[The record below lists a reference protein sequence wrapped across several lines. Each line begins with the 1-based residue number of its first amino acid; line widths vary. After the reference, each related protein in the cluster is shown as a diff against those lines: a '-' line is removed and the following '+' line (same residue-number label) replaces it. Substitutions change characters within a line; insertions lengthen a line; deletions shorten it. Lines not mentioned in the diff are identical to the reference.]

1 MPHHGDARAVSSAAE
16 QDSLHILPLSTIP
29 LQTGTLRKS
38 RLIKNSEL
46 QGMIEIFNDGS
57 AGSGQI
63 PPQNLASVFDMSGD
77 RRGDLDIVG
86 ALGGLPSYD
95 VYSLRISLRKLGI
108 EVDEQK
114 SLQLSPEK
122 AKELADYMRVFTG
135 PLMMA
140 VYGNERSDDATFGDI
155 VKLFASPDVE
165 TARQNLRNL
174 AKTLNLNIAQIP
186 VFLQDYSDVYL
197 SLAYYQHCLDLI
209 SPSLIDLLKSI
220 DELKKDPGL
229 RSNAAFMKSC
239 TKIEAHLKRLYS
251 EVRNVLEL
259 FRTQTKDMWQGL
271 SEERFRAIE
280 RVIHD
285 YQLAIGGALCAVTV
299 KIDAWEREFPTPS
312 AGGPSKRADFI
323 VRTMHKGLDHI
334 DPIAIPAS

>member
-1 MPHHGDARAVSSAAE
+1 MPHDGSARPDISFSE

-29 LQTGTLRKS
+29 LRTGTLRRS
-38 RLIKNSEL
+38 RLVKNSEL
-46 QGMIEIFNDGS
+46 QGMVEIFNDGS

-77 RRGDLDIVG
+77 RKADLDIVG

-108 EVDEQK
+108 EVDGQE

-140 VYGNERSDDATFGDI
+140 VYGNERSNDATFGDI
-155 VKLFASPDVE
+155 VKLFSSPDVE
-165 TARQNLRNL
+165 AARRNLRDL

-186 VFLQDYSDVYL
+186 MFLQDYSDVYL

-209 SPSLIDLLKSI
+209 SPSLIAFLKSI
-220 DELKKDPGL
+220 AELKKDPTL
-229 RSNAAFMKSC
+229 RSNAAFMDSC
-239 TKIEAHLKRLYS
+239 KKIETHLKRLYL
-251 EVRNVLEL
+251 EVRDVLEM
-259 FRTQTKDMWQGL
+259 FRSQTKDMWQGL
-271 SEERFRAIE
+271 SEERFRAVE
-280 RVIHD
+280 RIIHD

-299 KIDAWEREFPTPS
+299 KINAWDREFPTPS

-323 VRTMHKGLDHI
+323 VRTMHKGLDRI
-334 DPIAIPAS
+334 DPIAIPAP